1 MKKGCNITWDCNRR
15 TKKKLTSSSS
25 WWGRDRWDLMRRE
38 KMCWELAVSEWCG
51 MTDSR
56 FFLPFPG
63 QRGKRDSF
71 FPHHLS
77 NWVDMSRLSLF
88 HSWWL
93 YSEWNGGKEK
103 ICVSL
108 NVCQW
113 KLCWGR
119 EMGVFSIS
127 LARFFLSAFLSVK
140 QEERDQ
146 GRGKMRQKYVIFK
159 RYGGKEGKNAV
170 RDRFS
175 ESQEGKGEMTRWGW
189 VVVGVLLLRQF
200 LASCFSLWLTKAFRW
215 RGEMRC
221 KDDLVV
227 SRFVYIILVGRW
239 DERREMTWDMRMRDA
254 MYAKWDDVGSELFWI
269 EGEREWK
276 SGSENGRQ
284 KRQVPSHLSSLNP
297 DEDEKEK
304 CERRGREWGNS
315 GRRRSFLYWERRERP
330 LRRLFHLL
338 SLFSS
343 IHLGRE
349 SWSSIQHCA
358 VFLVSLAEWKK
369 SLFSLCVM

>member
-1 MKKGCNITWDCNRR
+1 MGERSMRFDEKRENVLRTCREWVMWDDGQQIFPSFSWPKGKER
-15 TKKKLTSSSS
+15 LLLSSSS
-25 WWGRDRWDLMRRE
+25 FQLSGHVSTFSFPFLMIVFRMEWRKRENMCIPQCLSVKVMLRERDGCVL
-38 KMCWELAVSEWCG
+38 
-51 MTDSR
+51 
-56 FFLPFPG
+56 
-63 QRGKRDSF
+63 
-71 FPHHLS
+71 HLS
-77 NWVDMSRLSLF
+77 S
-88 HSWWL
+88 
-93 YSEWNGGKEK
+93 
-103 ICVSL
+103 
-108 NVCQW
+108 
-113 KLCWGR
+113 
-119 EMGVFSIS
+119 SI
-127 LARFFLSAFLSVK
+127 FLSAFLSVK
-140 QEERDQ
+140 QEDRDQ

-175 ESQEGKGEMTRWGW
+175 ESQEEKGEMTRWGW

-284 KRQVPSHLSSLNP
+284 KRQVPSHLSSL
-297 DEDEKEK
+297 
-304 CERRGREWGNS
+304 
-315 GRRRSFLYWERRERP
+315 
-330 LRRLFHLL
+330 
-338 SLFSS
+338 
-343 IHLGRE
+343 
-349 SWSSIQHCA
+349 
-358 VFLVSLAEWKK
+358 
-369 SLFSLCVM
+369 